1 MHGWRKSVF
10 LPVNLQRPLGAG
22 KSAADKENPTI
33 KRITRFR
40 YILLLTVL
48 LLPGCRDRSRGSLTD
63 KHAFYKVDITGA
75 YRMLEGT
82 GVGARAIRFTLS
94 PKSSSEIPSLSLRL
108 LHDSGA
114 QDADIDPAVA
124 GMIQKIKADTL
135 GKTVNDRKIALPIA
149 GYPARGRMVT
159 RELMNGQAVSYF
171 LFAFVDG
178 KQRLHGVTLTVD
190 GDDPPIPFEFDTA
203 LRTLAIEGQRGTAT
217 EFNGTMVYC
226 APYANFYLV
235 YPIAWQLILYHDL
248 KKPDVICADPKGLS
262 RPHSMEPVLFIHKEP
277 ASGDARQTATR
288 RYRGGPQKVITRE
301 IYVGPWP
308 AVCSAYLDAAS
319 KVMVWDY
326 DVFTGQQTLRFT
338 ITQAA
343 KAFTK
348 DPPKSMRAVLASIYL

>member
-1 MHGWRKSVF
+1 MAKIDF
-10 LPVNLQRPLGAG
+10 LISQPAVPSLRRQIGCRQ
-22 KSAADKENPTI
+22 ENPTI
-33 KRITRFR
+33 KHITRFR
-40 YILLLTVL
+40 CIFLLIVL

-63 KHAFYKVDITGA
+63 KHAFYKVDITGN
-75 YRMLEGT
+75 YRMLEGA
-82 GVGARAIRFTLS
+82 GAGARAIRFTLS
-94 PKSSSEIPSLSLRL
+94 SKSASEIPLLSLRV

-114 QDADIDPAVA
+114 KDADIDPAVA
-124 GMIQKIKADTL
+124 GMLQRIMTGTP
-135 GKTVNDRKIALPIA
+135 GKTVSDHKIVLPIA

-159 RELMNGQAVSYF
+159 RERLNGQAVSYF

-226 APYANFYLV
+226 APFANFYLV
-235 YPIAWQLILYHDL
+235 YPIAWQLILYQDL

-262 RPHSMEPVLFIHKEP
+262 SPHSREPVLFIHKVP
-277 ASGDARQTATR
+277 TSGDARKTAVQ
-288 RYRGGPQKVITRE
+288 RYRGSRQKVTTFE
-301 IYVGPWP
+301 TFVGPWP

-326 DVFTGQQTLRFT
+326 DVFTGQQTLCFT
-338 ITQAA
+338 ITQASKTFA
-343 KAFTK
+343 K
-348 DPPKSMRAVLASIYL
+348 DPPKAMRALLASIYL